1 VSEQHDDQQL
11 AALRRRIAP
20 ELLAGLDTLPSFEWT
35 DDVLAQIRSIDLRQM
50 PMPELSAQQR
60 TVQREERYIPGPAGA
75 PDVRVLIYRP
85 AHSASQLQPAFLHIH
100 GGGYIMGAPE
110 INDAMSRGIAHEQG
124 CVVVSVDYRLAP
136 ETRYP
141 GSLEDCYAALR
152 WVHGRAGELRVD
164 PARIAIGGESA
175 GGGHA
180 AALGILARDRGEI
193 SVCFQLLDSPML
205 DDRTGSGSE
214 PHPYNGK
221 FVWTTASNRFGWQ
234 ALLGA
239 EPGGPDVP
247 AGAVPARTLDLS
259 RLPATCIT
267 IGALD
272 LFLDETLEYTRR
284 LSRAGVPAELHVVP
298 GAYHG
303 YQVAG
308 PDTPQVRQL
317 MRLRGEALA
326 RAFNSRPVAL

>member
-11 AALRRRIAP
+11 AAFRRRIAP
-20 ELLAGLDTLPSFEWT
+20 ELLAGLDALPSFEWT
-35 DDVLAQIRSIDLRQM
+35 DDVLAQLRSIDLRQM
-50 PMPELSAQQR
+50 SMPELSAQQS
-60 TVQREERYIPGPAGA
+60 TVRREERHIPGPAGA

-85 AHSASQLQPAFLHIH
+85 PDRASQPQPVFLHIH
-100 GGGYIMGAPE
+100 GGGYITGAPE

-141 GSLEDCYAALR
+141 GSLEDCYAALQ
-152 WVHGRAGELRVD
+152 WVHGRAGELHVD

-193 SVCFQLLDSPML
+193 PVCLQLLDSPML

-221 FVWTTASNRFGWQ
+221 FVWTTAANRFGWQ
-234 ALLGA
+234 ALLGV

-284 LSRAGVPAELHVVP
+284 LSRAGVPTELHVIP

-303 YQVAG
+303 YQIVG
-308 PDTPQVRQL
+308 QDTPQVQQL

-326 RAFNSRPVAL
+326 RAFTSRPVAL